1 MAKIFKLALS
11 LGLLCI
17 TLVILTKAQNKVDVT
32 GTWVFQV
39 ETSGGS
45 GSPTFTFK
53 QEGETLTGK
62 YSGQF
67 GEANIKGTM
76 KGNQIDFSFDAEG
89 LGKIT
94 YSGTFE
100 NGAMKGK
107 VNLGD
112 QASGTWT
119 AKRKE
124 N

>member
-1 MAKIFKLALS
+1 MTKIFKFALS
-11 LGLLCI
+11 LVLLCVVLI
-17 TLVILTKAQNKVDVT
+17 MAKAQDKVDVT

-67 GEANIKGTM
+67 GEADIKGTV
-76 KGNQIDFSFDAEG
+76 KGNQIEFSFTAEG
-89 LGKIT
+89 LGVIT

-100 NGAMKGK
+100 NGTMKGK

-119 AKRKE
+119 AKRK
-124 N
+124 